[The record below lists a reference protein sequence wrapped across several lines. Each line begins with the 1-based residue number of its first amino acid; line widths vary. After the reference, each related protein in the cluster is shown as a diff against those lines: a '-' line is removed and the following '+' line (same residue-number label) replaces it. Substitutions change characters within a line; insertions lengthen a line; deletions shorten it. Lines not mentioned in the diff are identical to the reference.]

1 MSQSVITSQ
10 THEKAL
16 IVSVTKRA
24 LDAVTVVALRD
35 EVNSAV
41 AGLTPGLPVI
51 IDLSKVDFAPSV
63 ALGTLVNLA
72 QDLKWSGR
80 RMLLCGLTRQ
90 VRGTVSV
97 TRLDKVFEV
106 HVTQADALAALGTGT

>member
-1 MSQSVITSQ
+1 MSSVIATQ
-10 THEKAL
+10 AHEKAF
-16 IVSVTKRA
+16 VVAVTKRA

-35 EVNSAV
+35 EVNAALAGV
-41 AGLTPGLPVI
+41 APGLPVV
-51 IDLSKVDFAPSV
+51 IDLAKVDFAPSV

-90 VRGTVSV
+90 VRGTIAV

-106 HVTQADALAALGTGT
+106 HLTLADALAALGAAK

>member
-1 MSQSVITSQ
+1 MSQSVISTQ
-10 THEKAL
+10 PLDKAL
-16 IVSVTKRA
+16 VITVLKRA

-35 EVNSAV
+35 EVNSALAEAT
-41 AGLTPGLPVI
+41 AGQPIVL
-51 IDLSKVDFAPSV
+51 DLCKVEFAPSV

-90 VRGTVSV
+90 VRGTISV
-97 TRLDKVFEV
+97 TRLDKLFEV
-106 HVTQADALAALGTGT
+106 YVTQADALAALGGAK

>member
-1 MSQSVITSQ
+1 MATVVTTQ
-10 THEKAL
+10 TLDKAFVVT
-16 IVSVTKRA
+16 VSKRA
-24 LDAVTVVALRD
+24 LDALTVTALRD
-35 EVNSAV
+35 DVNTSL
-41 AGLTPGLPVI
+41 AGVTAGLPVV
-51 IDLSKVDFAPSV
+51 IDLSKVEFAPSV

-90 VRGTVSV
+90 VRGTIAV

-106 HVTQADALAALGTGT
+106 HLTLADALAALGATK